1 MKRSIA
7 FLFFMLMVFG
17 ATAQS
22 ITVKSFQP
30 LVGDMT
36 TTSAEGKRIDQNNE
50 VAALIKIVTTETGF
64 SFEAGALGIVDSQQR
79 NGEIWVWVPRAS
91 RKITILNQKFGVL
104 RDYRYPVE
112 IQADRTYEMVLET
125 KAAPEPKPDDNMVR
139 QQYLIFQITPS
150 DAVLEVDDQLWPVAE
165 GTARKFVNFGTY
177 TYRVQAPNYHPDA
190 GRVTVDDPNNKK
202 IVPVNLRPN
211 FGWVEV
217 RGGNAE
223 GAMVYVDNAYVGKAP
238 CKSEALKSG
247 EHTVKIVRE
256 MYAPYTER
264 VTVSDNETTTL
275 SPKLTADFARVTLA
289 VDADAEIWVN
299 DEKKGNRSWTGN
311 LASGS
316 YRVECRMDSHEPSV
330 TTKEITN
337 MMDGQ
342 TITLVTPTP
351 IYGSLNVES
360 TPDFAKIYIDGKA
373 MGETPNFISQILI
386 GSHELKLTKDGY
398 ADYTETITVTKGER
412 KQVNATLSNG
422 KEIQFTCNVPNAQL
436 EIDGQRVGSATGT
449 YQLTYGNHSLKATA
463 TDYREYTYTINVSES
478 GSRSH
483 SITMQSVTK
492 DEETF
497 TVNGVSFTMKLV
509 EGGTFQM
516 GATSEQGNDAFDSE
530 KPMHSVTLR
539 SYFMGETEVTQ
550 ALWKAVMGS
559 NPSYFKGDNLPVEQ
573 VSWNNCQ
580 EFIRKLNQ
588 KTGRSFRLPTE
599 AEWEYA
605 ARGGKKCN
613 GYKYSGN
620 NTVGSVAWYT
630 DNSSGK
636 TYPVKGKVPNELGLY
651 DMSGNVWEW
660 CQDWY
665 SNYSSGYQTNP
676 QGPSSGSIRVLR
688 GGSWSNYSMNCRVS
702 GRNNGGPGYESNGCG
717 FRLALPQ

>member
-64 SFEAGALGIVDSQQR
+64 TFEAGALGIVDSQQR
-79 NGEIWVWVPRAS
+79 NGEVWVWVPRAS

-125 KAAPEPKPDDNMVR
+125 KAAPEPKPDDNIVR
-139 QQYLIFQITPS
+139 QQYLIFQITPP
-150 DAVLEVDDQLWPVAE
+150 DAVLEVDDQLWPVTE

-256 MYAPYTER
+256 MYAPYTEM

-299 DEKKGNRSWTGN
+299 EEKKGVRTWTGN

-316 YRVECRMDSHEPSV
+316 YRIECRQASHE
-330 TTKEITN
+330 TKAITVEITN
-337 MMDGQ
+337 KMEGQ
-342 TITLVTPTP
+342 TITLSAPTP

-360 TPDFAKIYIDGKA
+360 TPDFANIYIDGKP

-386 GSHELKLTKDGY
+386 GSHELKLTKNGY
-398 ADYTETITVTKGER
+398 ADYTETITLAKGER
-412 KQVNATLSNG
+412 KQVTVILNEKQGESRLVTETSLSNLFD
-422 KEIQFTCNVPNAQL
+422 Q
-436 EIDGQRVGSATGT
+436 
-449 YQLTYGNHSLKATA
+449 
-463 TDYREYTYTINVSES
+463 
-478 GSRSH
+478 
-483 SITMQSVTK
+483 
-492 DEETF
+492 TF
-497 TVNGVSFTMKLV
+497 TVSGVSFIMKPVL
-509 EGGTFQM
+509 GGVFKM
-516 GATSEQGNDAFDSE
+516 GNNDAKAGNDE
-530 KPMHSVTLR
+530 KPVHSVTV
-539 SYFMGETEVTQ
+539 STFYIGETEVTQ
-550 ALWKAVMGS
+550 ALWEAVMGD
-559 NPSYFKGDNLPVEQ
+559 NPSSFKGDNLPVEN
-573 VSWNNCQ
+573 VSWNDCQ
-580 EFIRKLNQ
+580 EFVSKLCQ
-588 KTGRSFRLPTE
+588 KTGMPFRLPTE

-605 ARGGKKCN
+605 ARGGKKGK
-613 GYKYSGN
+613 GYKYAGN
-620 NTVGSVAWYT
+620 NTIGNVAWHM
-630 DNSSGK
+630 DNSESE
-636 TYPVKGKVPNELGLY
+636 THAVKMKSPNELGLY
-651 DMSGNVWEW
+651 DMTGNVWEW
-660 CQDWY
+660 CSDWKGIY
-665 SNYSSGYQTNP
+665 SKESLIDP
-676 QGPSSGSIRVLR
+676 KGPSNGSFRVLR
-688 GGSWSNYSMNCRVS
+688 GGGWITDMDGCQVSCRK
-702 GRNNGGPGYESNGCG
+702 GGFPDSRYKYDGL
-717 FRLALPQ
+717 RLALPW

>member
-1 MKRSIA
+1 MSYNNRRTIFLIA
-7 FLFFMLMVFG
+7 ALLLGLNV
-17 ATAQS
+17 TAQS
-22 ITVKSFQP
+22 ISVKSFQP

-64 SFEAGALGIVDSQQR
+64 TFEAGALGIVDSQQR
-79 NGEIWVWVPRAS
+79 NGEVWVWVPRAS

-125 KAAPEPKPDDNMVR
+125 KAAPEPKPDDNIVR
-139 QQYLIFQITPS
+139 QQYLIFQITPP
-150 DAVLEVDDQLWPVAE
+150 DAVLEVDDQLWPVTE

-190 GRVTVDDPNNKK
+190 GRVTVDDSNNKK

-256 MYAPYTER
+256 MYAPYIER

-275 SPKLTADFARVTLA
+275 SPQLTADFARVTLT

-316 YRVECRMDSHEPSV
+316 YRIECRMDSHEPSV

-337 MMDGQ
+337 TMDGQ
-342 TITLVTPTP
+342 TITLATPTP

-360 TPDFAKIYIDGKA
+360 TPDFAKIYIDGKP

-386 GSHELKLTKDGY
+386 GSHELKLTKEGY

-436 EIDGQRVGSATGT
+436 EIDGQKMSSASGT
-449 YQLTYGNHSLKATA
+449 YMLTYGSHNLRATA
-463 TDYREYTYTINVSES
+463 ADYQDYTYTLNVSES

-483 SITMQSVTK
+483 SITMQS
-492 DEETF
+492 EEAF
-497 TVNGVSFTMKLV
+497 TVNGASFTMKPV

-516 GATSEQGNDAFDSE
+516 GSNDSDAGNDE
-530 KPMHSVTLR
+530 KPVHSVTLS
-539 SYFMGETEVTQ
+539 SYYIGETEVTQ

-559 NPSYFKGDNLPVEQ
+559 NPSYFKGDDLPVEQ
-573 VSWNNCQ
+573 VSWNDIQ
-580 EFIRKLNQ
+580 DFIGKLNQ
-588 KTGRSFRLPTE
+588 KTGKQFRLPTE

-605 ARGGKKCN
+605 ARGGKRSN
-613 GYKYSGN
+613 GYKYAGSSN
-620 NTVGSVAWYT
+620 IDSVAWYT
-630 DNSSGK
+630 NNSGSK
-636 TYPVKGKVPNELGLY
+636 THPVKGKNPNELGLY

-665 SNYSSGYQTNP
+665 GSDYYGKSSSANP
-676 QGPSSGSIRVLR
+676 QGPSSGSDRVLR
-688 GGSWSNYSMNCRVS
+688 GGSWFNDARRCRVS
-702 GRNNGGPGYESNGCG
+702 SRLINDPGYRNYCDG